1 MSISLPEWMQR
12 WLGGGSPPGQG
23 VEWTFEHAWPWPAWI
38 TLLLAALLVALIAA
52 LYWGQ
57 ARAAGGRWAMVLA
70 LCRLLVLG
78 LLFWMIAQI
87 NLVVRRTGLPYLVL
101 LIDNSGSMSTVDAY
115 EPAQAEQ
122 LRRRM
127 KEAGLADGPLS
138 RLNLAKMLLLEQDA
152 ALLEQ
157 WRRDYQLRI
166 YSLAD
171 KPSGAQAWPAE
182 DLEELR
188 RRLIRLEPEVPS
200 SRLGAALET
209 VFREFRG
216 TDPAAVVLFTDGITT
231 EGPVLSDVSGLAR
244 RRGVPLWIVG
254 LGDARPLRNAT
265 LADVLVE
272 PVVFVDDLVPF
283 ECQVSAYGLEGRR
296 TRLVLQEE
304 GRPQILAQ
312 TDVVL
317 GADGQRQTVRLPY
330 RPSREGSFRY
340 HLHLQPL
347 EEEFTSED
355 NRRTVT
361 VQVRKERIRVL
372 LAYGQPDYEFRYLA
386 NLLRRDATVDLN
398 TWLQEAEPGYVE
410 QTPGALRIFPVRR
423 EELFG
428 YDVVILGDLPPTALG
443 GSAMESLVEFVQSP
457 AKGGGMM
464 FIAGPRGWMPQ
475 AYRGTPLERL
485 FPFDLRWVRMPP
497 SELPLQEGF
506 LLEPTEL
513 GLRSPSMQLAET
525 PEETHQMWRRLA
537 LLRWLLEIDQVYPGV
552 RILAEHPTRTGS
564 AGHRLPVIMQQYVGA
579 GQVIFHATDETWR
592 WRWRLGDVMLARY
605 WIQTLRMLSR
615 AKLAQGARWAELS
628 TDRREYQH
636 GEPVRLRVVFSDPRQ
651 APEDDRAVSV
661 VLEQCDGL
669 TQQVTLQRSGM
680 NREVFETVLPALPM
694 GDYYAW
700 VSSPAGQGPPPS
712 TNFQIIA
719 PPGEMARRQMDLPEL
734 RRAAQLSQGRLLS
747 LADARQLLADL
758 PPGRQVPLETLPPA
772 PLWNRWPL
780 LALLL
785 GFLLAE
791 WILRKYHGMV

>member
-1 MSISLPEWMQR
+1 MSIALPEWMQR
-12 WLGGGSPPGQG
+12 WLGLGSPPGQG
-23 VEWTFEHAWPWPAWI
+23 VEWTIEHAWPWPAWI
-38 TLLLAALLVALIAA
+38 TLLLVALLVGLMVV
-52 LYWGQ
+52 LYWAQG
-57 ARAAGGRWAMVLA
+57 RAAQRRWTMVLV
-70 LCRLLVLG
+70 LCRLVVLG

-115 EPAQAEQ
+115 EPALAQE
-122 LRRRM
+122 LRGRM

-138 RLNLAKMLLLEQDA
+138 RLNVAKMLLLEDEA
-152 ALLEQ
+152 ALLQQ
-157 WRRDYQLRI
+157 WRREYQLRI
-166 YSLAD
+166 YSLED
-171 KPSGAQAWPAE
+171 TPSGARVWPVE
-182 DLEELR
+182 DPEELQN
-188 RRLIRLEPEVPS
+188 RLRRLEPEVPS

-209 VFREFRG
+209 IFREFRG
-216 TDPAAVVLFTDGITT
+216 TEPAAVVLFTDGITT
-231 EGPVLSDVSGLAR
+231 EGPVLSDVAGLAR

-283 ECQVSAYGLEGRR
+283 ECQVSAHGLEGKR

-304 GRPQILAQ
+304 GRPEILAQ
-312 TDVVL
+312 TDLVL
-317 GADGQRQTVRLPY
+317 GPDGQRQPVRLLY
-330 RPSREGSFRY
+330 RPGREGTFRY
-340 HLHLQPL
+340 QLHLQPL
-347 EEEFTSED
+347 EEEFTPED

-361 VQVRKERIRVL
+361 VQVRQERIRVL

-386 NLLRRDATVDLN
+386 NLLRRDATVDLS
-398 TWLQEAEPGYVE
+398 TWLQEADPGYVE
-410 QTPGALRIFPVRR
+410 QTPGALRIFPVQR

-428 YDVVILGDLPPTALG
+428 YDVVILGDVPPTALG
-443 GSAMESLVEFVQSP
+443 NAAMEALGEFVQSP
-457 AKGGGMM
+457 TKGGGII

-485 FPFDLRWVRMPP
+485 LPFDLRWVRMPS
-497 SELPLQEGF
+497 SEVLLQEGF
-506 LLEPTEL
+506 PVEPTEL

-525 PEETHQMWRRLA
+525 PEETRQMWRRLA
-537 LLRWLLEIDQVYPGV
+537 PLRWLLEIDQVYPGV

-592 WRWRLGDVMLARY
+592 WRWRLGDALLARY

-615 AKLAQGARWAELS
+615 AKLVQGARWAELT
-628 TDRREYQH
+628 TDRRQYQH

-661 VLEQCDGL
+661 VLEQRDGL
-669 TQQVTLQRSGM
+669 TQQVSLQRSGM
-680 NREVFETVLPALPM
+680 NRGVFETVLPSLPM

-700 VSSPAGQGPPPS
+700 VSASGGEGPPPS

-719 PPGEMARRQMDLPEL
+719 PPGEMARRQMDLAEL
-734 RRAAQLSQGRLLS
+734 RRAAQLSQGRLLR

-758 PPGRQVPLETLPPA
+758 PPGRQVPLETLPPV
-772 PLWNRWPL
+772 PLWNRWPV

-785 GFLLAE
+785 AVLLAE